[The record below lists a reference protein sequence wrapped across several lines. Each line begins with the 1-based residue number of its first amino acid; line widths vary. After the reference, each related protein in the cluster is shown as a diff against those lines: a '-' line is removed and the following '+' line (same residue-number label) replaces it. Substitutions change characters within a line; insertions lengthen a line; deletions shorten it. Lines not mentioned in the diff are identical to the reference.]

1 MANIL
6 FFLVSVITTTAI
18 AYLLPAVVSRAEQE
32 VLSQYDEVKVASLYR
47 TPIKPLLAL
56 SLACVAPAFYTIQS
70 DITLAVFIGLL
81 ALVSYIDIQRHW
93 VPDILIHLLS
103 WYSLCCLA
111 LGFITSDVLYSLLS
125 LLLLMVPFFA
135 INAYSWIKS
144 RNYIYASG
152 DIYILLSVGLWLDY
166 RFALSA
172 AALSILSASIYAKLA
187 KKDKIPF
194 IPFILFSLLVF
205 SII

>member
-1 MANIL
+1 MAYIL
-6 FFLVSVITTTAI
+6 FFLISVITTTAI

-32 VLSQYDEVKVASLYR
+32 VLSQYDEVKVASQYQ
-47 TPIKPLLAL
+47 TPVEPLQAL
-56 SLACVAPAFYTIQS
+56 FLACVAPAFYAVQS

-81 ALVSYIDIQRHW
+81 ALASYIDIQRQW
-93 VPDILIHLLS
+93 VPDIMIHLLS

-111 LGFITSDVLYSLLS
+111 LGFITPDVLYSLLS

-135 INAYSWIKS
+135 INAYSWIKN

-152 DIYILLSVGLWLDY
+152 DIYVLLSVGLWLDY

-187 KKDKIPF
+187 QKEKLPF
-194 IPFILFSLLVF
+194 VPFILFSLFVF
-205 SII
+205 STI

>member
-1 MANIL
+1 MVYIL
-6 FFLVSVITTTAI
+6 FFLISVITTTAI

-32 VLSQYDEVKVASLYR
+32 VLSQYDEVKLASQYR
-47 TPIKPLLAL
+47 TPVEPLQAL
-56 SLACVAPAFYTIQS
+56 FLACVAPVFYVIQT

-81 ALVSYIDIQRHW
+81 AVVSYIDVQRQW

-111 LGFITSDVLYSLLS
+111 LGFITPDVLYSLLS
-125 LLLLMVPFFA
+125 LLLLMVPFLA
-135 INAYSWIKS
+135 INTYSWIKN

-166 RFALSA
+166 RFALST

-187 KKDKIPF
+187 GKEKIPF
-194 IPFILFSLLVF
+194 IPFILFSLIVF
-205 SII
+205 TII